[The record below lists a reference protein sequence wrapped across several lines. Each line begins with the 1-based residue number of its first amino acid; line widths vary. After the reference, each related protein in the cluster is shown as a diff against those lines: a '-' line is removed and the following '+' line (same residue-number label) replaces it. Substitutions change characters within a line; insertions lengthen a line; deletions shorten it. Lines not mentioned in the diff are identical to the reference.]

1 MGIDLN
7 GRTALVTGATGELG
21 RVMARTLAAAGADVA
36 VHYNTNGAK
45 AQELVAEIEGMG
57 RRAVAVQADITKLDS
72 ILAMRDAVT
81 AELGHVHIVVAN
93 AVIQYQWTS
102 VLEQSEDDYRSQFE
116 SCVLQSVHLAKAF
129 VPAMIEQGGGRMIGI
144 NTECAMQNFE
154 TQSAYVAGKRGMDG
168 VYRILAKEV
177 GPHQITVNQI
187 APGWTISER
196 DRTNGTER
204 SEGYDSRVP
213 LKRRGTDQDIANAVA
228 FIASDLAGF
237 ITGTYIPVCGGN
249 VMPAI

>member
-1 MGIDLN
+1 MFTSSWPTPSSNIS
-7 GRTALVTGATGELG
+7 GRPFWSSPRKTTG
-21 RVMARTLAAAGADVA
+21 R
-36 VHYNTNGAK
+36 
-45 AQELVAEIEGMG
+45 
-57 RRAVAVQADITKLDS
+57 
-72 ILAMRDAVT
+72 
-81 AELGHVHIVVAN
+81 
-93 AVIQYQWTS
+93 
-102 VLEQSEDDYRSQFE
+102 QFE

-129 VPAMIEQGGGRMIGI
+129 VPAMIERGGGRMIGI
-144 NTECAMQNFE
+144 NTECSMQNFE

-196 DRTNGTER
+196 DRANGTER